1 MTTIRIAKRSEK
13 EIVQNIDQFYLY
25 EFSKFMP
32 DYYKL
37 GNDGL
42 FHDEDYLRYWEDDNK
57 FPYIIEEQGEI
68 AGFALVSGTS
78 SAFVLDQFFVL
89 LKFQGLG
96 IAHSAATKI
105 FDQHRGDWRVHSLIT
120 NAKSE
125 RFWPKVIRAY
135 TVNQFAIA
143 IQEPKNT
150 HHVYRFSNW

>member
-1 MTTIRIAKRSEK
+1 M
-13 EIVQNIDQFYLY
+13 VQNIDQFYLY

-42 FHDEDYLRYWEDDNK
+42 FHDEDYLRHWEDDNK
-57 FPYIIEEQGEI
+57 FPYLIEKEGEI
-68 AGFALVSGTS
+68 AGFALVDGTS

-96 IAHSAATKI
+96 VAQSAATKI
-105 FDQHRGDWRVHSLIT
+105 FDQHKGDWRVCSLMA

-125 RFWPKVIRAY
+125 RFWPKVIRVY
-135 TVNQFAIA
+135 TANQFTIA
-143 IQEPKNT
+143 IQEPKRT
-150 HHVYRFSNW
+150 HHVYSFSNHYK